1 MTNHNSENTQQVE
14 EQIVEKTID
23 PWQKLQN
30 GFKGIRILRNPIR
43 LKEIRDSAHQL
54 KAEYNEQITTLD
66 SQYKRLSDPLD
77 KLSAQRSITE
87 LKKKISTIDK
97 NLAGIV
103 SRVEELVKE
112 SKSNS

>member
-1 MTNHNSENTQQVE
+1 MIQEVKKENENSDRELVGT
-14 EQIVEKTID
+14 IID

-30 GFKGIRILRNPIR
+30 GFKGIRLLKNPTRILDIRN
-43 LKEIRDSAHQL
+43 EAQQL
-54 KAEYNEQITTLD
+54 KADYNEQVTTLN
-66 SQYKRLSDPLD
+66 SQYKQLSDPLV

-87 LKKKISTIDK
+87 LKKKISTIDT